1 MIAELV
7 YLLLSILVWF
17 TPLVGTK
24 PVSLKASRR
33 TGEQPGLAI
42 WIPLIG
48 WVAVSVKCSAAD
60 SWLPQRVVSA
70 QWLGRFAFFS
80 GAVSESR
87 FLSWNQWN
95 LQAFTCRFWRQS
107 ETRRQHSL
115 TIGHELDEL
124 GRSDTDTSRTD

>member
-7 YLLLSILVWF
+7 YLLLSILIWL

-33 TGEQPGLAI
+33 AGELPGFAI

-48 WVAVSVKCSAAD
+48 WVAVSVKSSAAG
-60 SWLPQRVVSA
+60 SWPPQRVVSA

-80 GAVSESR
+80 DAVSESR
-87 FLSWNQWN
+87 FHSWNRWN
-95 LQAFTCRFWRQS
+95 LQAFTCRLWRQS
-107 ETRRQHSL
+107 ETPRQHSL
-115 TIGHELDEL
+115 TVGHEPDQL
-124 GRSDTDTSRTD
+124 GRSDSDAIGTD